1 VSVDPTKIDIE
12 FDPLRQRMVG
22 ISAHGLKP
30 FDVPF
35 ISEIVPDLWV
45 GGCEDGLILP
55 GFIENLI
62 SVYPWEAYTVNHE
75 LESSLAVRMYD
86 SIDQAFHQVDAVAM
100 WVNACRAAGPTL
112 VHCQAGL
119 NRSSLV
125 IARALILSG
134 MPSAAAIA
142 LIREKRSSAC
152 LSNPSFERWLRQ
164 F

>member
-1 VSVDPTKIDIE
+1 
-12 FDPLRQRMVG
+12 MVG

-55 GFIENLI
+55 RFIDNLV
-62 SVYPWEAYTVNHE
+62 SVYPWEHYTVNHE
-75 LESSLAVRMYD
+75 LAARWPCGCTTA
-86 SIDQAFHQVDAVAM
+86 SIRLSIRWTAIAM

-134 MPSAAAIA
+134 MTARDAID
-142 LIREKRSSAC
+142 LIREKRSPVC
-152 LSNPSFERWLRQ
+152 LSNPSFEKWLLAA
-164 F
+164 

>member
-1 VSVDPTKIDIE
+1 MSIDPTKIDIE

-35 ISEIVPDLWV
+35 ISEIVTDLWV

-55 GFIENLI
+55 EFFDNLI

-100 WVNACRAAGPTL
+100 WVNECRAAGPTL

-134 MPSAAAIA
+134 MSGAAAIT
-142 LIREKRSSAC
+142 LIRERRSPVC